1 MIKHKSKNLILG
13 GGYNTFSQVGQFLN
27 NKRVDPN
34 EKTFG
39 IQFVVYMYFRE
50 IKGLFRYYGLNNPPP
65 LPPDDMMDQIKVEV
79 DSYINNLN
87 CISNNILDIQIL
99 TFPQDITNFSSF
111 LNVMNFDIILDNNRN
126 LYKPKKVKKK
136 IEVVSESNDLESSDT
151 ESKTSE
157 DSFQLV

>member
-1 MIKHKSKNLILG
+1 MV
-13 GGYNTFSQVGQFLN
+13 FDFLPL
-27 NKRVDPN
+27 RFLPFLYIACRI
-34 EKTFG
+34 FG

-50 IKGLFRYYGLNNPPP
+50 IKGLFRYYGLNNTSP
-65 LPPDDMMDQIKVEV
+65 LPPDDMMDQIKEEV

-87 CISNNILDIQIL
+87 CISSNILDIQIL

-126 LYKPKKVKKK
+126 LYKPKKNKKK
-136 IEVVSESNDLESSDT
+136 LKKIQVISESNDLEPSDT
-151 ESKTSE
+151 ESKTFE